1 MTWRWVR
8 RVAAIILSLA
18 AFAVLGGFLW
28 LRSSL
33 PQSTGRIDV
42 AGLSAPAKILRDDAG
57 IVTIRA
63 ANARDGAFALGFA
76 HAQDRLFQME
86 FMRRLGAGRLSEVI
100 GPATL
105 ELDKR
110 MRVLGLYARAA
121 ESFAGL
127 APQAQA
133 AIESYAAGVNA
144 FLSTRRGALP
154 LEFQLLRHEP
164 EPWVVADSLV
174 WGRLMALQLSSNWRE
189 ELFRLRLSAQLP
201 PARLQALWP
210 ALGGKANSAALD
222 RRRVTDLAALP
233 PTFEAM
239 PGASNSWVVGGSL
252 TESGKPLL
260 ANDPHLGLILP
271 NQWYLARIE
280 TPEGVV
286 AGATAPG
293 VPFVVIGHNGRVA
306 WSFTTTGGDTQDL
319 FVEKLAPGDP
329 DRYVTP
335 GGASLFDSHVE
346 TIRVRDGDDVSLTVR
361 QTAHGPVISDIGM
374 AAEAAG
380 TGEVVALAWTALRAD
395 DRTAEALYRMGR
407 AENAAA
413 FREALRFFDSPQQN
427 VVFADVEGAIGF
439 VAAGRIPVRK
449 ALSGGGQMP
458 APGWSGDYDWSG
470 YLPFEALPQSLDPP
484 SSRIVTANDD
494 ITPPGYAE
502 FIAARW
508 ETPFRADRIEA
519 LLDGAPG
526 RQAGPFTAAQMGT
539 MQMDDLSLAAR
550 DLLPLLLAD
559 LPPGSIPGGLAAE
572 AIDIL
577 RHWDYRMGRD
587 QAAPLIFTA
596 WTQELD
602 RRLFAG
608 ELGPLYDDFARW
620 SGNGAGALLTGA
632 GETHGNWCG
641 RAGPSVRPSCR
652 AALAPAL
659 EATVAALAQAYG
671 DDPAGWRWGDAHQA
685 RFAHPLFDRLP
696 ILGGL
701 FAIEVETDGDNFTV
715 NRGTAIPQ
723 PGLRFPHVHGASLR
737 AVFDLADLDRSLFML
752 PGGQSGNPLSGHFDD
767 LVTRWRDG
775 GFLTIVAGDGGD
787 GLTLAP
793 TPR

>member
-8 RVAAIILSLA
+8 RAAAIMLGLA
-18 AFAVLGGFLW
+18 VIAVLGGFLW
-28 LRSSL
+28 LRGSL
-33 PQSTGRIDV
+33 PQGTGRLDV
-42 AGLSAPAKILRDDAG
+42 AGLSAPAEIRRDDAG

-63 ANARDGAFALGFA
+63 ADERDGAFALGFA
-76 HAQDRLFQME
+76 HAEDRLFQME

-121 ESFAGL
+121 EGFAEL
-127 APQAQA
+127 APEAQA
-133 AIESYAAGVNA
+133 MIDSYAAGVNA
-144 FLSTRRGALP
+144 FLTARRGALP

-164 EPWVVADSLV
+164 EPWAVADSLV

-189 ELFRLRLSAQLP
+189 ELFRLRLAAQLP
-201 PARLQALWP
+201 PARLEALWP
-210 ALGGKANSAALD
+210 GLGGKAGRAALEG
-222 RRRVTDLAALP
+222 RRAAGLAALP
-233 PTFEAM
+233 TTFENV
-239 PGASNSWVVGGSL
+239 PGASNSWAVGGRL

-260 ANDPHLGLILP
+260 ANDPHLGLTLP

-286 AGATAPG
+286 AGATAAG

-319 FVEKLAPGDP
+319 FVEKLVPGDP
-329 DRYVTP
+329 DRYVTS

-361 QTAHGPVISDIGM
+361 ETAHGPVISDIGM

-380 TGEVVALAWTALRAD
+380 PGEVVALAWTALRAD

-407 AENAAA
+407 AADATA
-413 FREALRFFDSPQQN
+413 FRAALRQFHSPQQN
-427 VVFADVEGAIGF
+427 IVFADVEGAIGF

-449 ALSGGGQMP
+449 ALSHGGQMP
-458 APGWSGDYDWSG
+458 AAGWTGENDWLG
-470 YLPFEALPQSLDPP
+470 FLPFEDLPQSFNPP
-484 SSRIVTANDD
+484 TARIVTANND
-494 ITPPGYAE
+494 ITPPGYPH

-508 ETPFRADRIEA
+508 EAPYRARRIDEM
-519 LLDGAPG
+519 LDGAG
-526 RQAGPFTAAQMGT
+526 KLSAAEMATQ
-539 MQMDDLSLAAR
+539 QMDDLSPVAR
-550 DLLPLLLAD
+550 ELLPLLLAD
-559 LPPGSIPGGLAAE
+559 LPPGSIPDGPAGE

-577 RHWDYRMGRD
+577 RRWDYRMGRD

-608 ELGPLYDDFARW
+608 ELGPLYDDFVRW
-620 SGNGAGALLTGA
+620 NGNGAGALLNGA
-632 GETHGNWCG
+632 GDSDGDWCG
-641 RAGPSVRPSCR
+641 RAGPAIRPSCR

-659 EATVAALAQAYG
+659 EAAVAALAEVYG
-671 DDPAGWRWGDAHQA
+671 DDPADWRWGDAHRA

-696 ILGGL
+696 ILGGI
-701 FAIEVETDGDNFTV
+701 FAVEVGTDGDNFTV
-715 NRGTAIPQ
+715 NRGTAIPG

-737 AVFDLADLDRSLFML
+737 TVFDLADLDRSLFML

-775 GFLTIVAGDGGD
+775 GFLTIVGTDGDG

-793 TPR
+793 ASR